1 MDFTQVVTSVT
12 AEEGYRG
19 VSMEVDDGRS
29 RGELMVIASDLKS
42 GMFLRIEGEIY
53 KVLEA
58 ESKAGSAKLGGVVK
72 TKLCNVRSG
81 RMWEPHFRPQER
93 LEDLEVERRMME
105 FLFGDGETCTFMDP
119 GTFEQIAVQCTI
131 LGPAH
136 AFLQSGMELPVEFFE
151 GQALSVVFPD
161 TAEARVANTAP
172 ATHSQQDSSWKDATL
187 ENGLHL
193 RVPLFIAP
201 GENIRVDVRDGHY
214 LERARVERKRTA

>member
-1 MDFTQVVTSVT
+1 MVF
-12 AEEGYRG
+12 AF
-19 VSMEVDDGRS
+19 
-29 RGELMVIASDLKS
+29 ELRR

-72 TKLCNVRSG
+72 TKLCDVTSG

-93 LEDLEVERRMME
+93 LEDLEVERRVME

-119 GTFEQIAVQCTI
+119 QTFEQIAVQRAI
-131 LGPAH
+131 LGPAS

-151 GQALSVVFPD
+151 DQPLSVVFPEIVD
-161 TAEARVANTAP
+161 AEVANTAP
-172 ATHSQQDSSWKDATL
+172 PTHSQQDSAWKEATL
-187 ENGLHL
+187 DNGLRI

-201 GENIRVDVRDGHY
+201 GEIVRVDVRNGAY
-214 LERARVERKRTA
+214 VERARVERRRTA